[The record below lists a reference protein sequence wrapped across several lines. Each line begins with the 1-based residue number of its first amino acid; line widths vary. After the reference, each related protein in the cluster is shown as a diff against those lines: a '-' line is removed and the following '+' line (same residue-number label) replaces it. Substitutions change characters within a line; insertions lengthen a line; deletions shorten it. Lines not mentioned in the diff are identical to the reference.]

1 MPENVV
7 SIFMLPF
14 IACICGIGPLIFAGL
29 LFYNARRGDRMM
41 NNIKSAKILPISSI
55 QAGSGLVRLSGVI
68 THIANPLFLHD
79 PVPKMLL
86 RLRIEAWKESTS
98 DDHME
103 WAPTADKI
111 KAVPFILSVGRDSI
125 WVSPDGFEKQ
135 LMGPGII
142 PSLAQVEDAVIILQ
156 IPPGA
161 MAERKLRYQL
171 WDLHQGQQVTVVGKA
186 QQIEGR
192 MVIAKTKDQPLIIG
206 PGDISTVAGETK
218 RQTNTSWILALVLGI
233 PGLVILCGSIIGFGT
248 ALLKL
253 IAAIPK

>member
-14 IACICGIGPLIFAGL
+14 FACICGIGPLIFAGL
-29 LFYNARRGDRMM
+29 LLYNARRGDRLM
-41 NNIKSAKILPISSI
+41 NSIKSAKNLPISSI
-55 QAGSGLVRLSGVI
+55 QTDTGLVRLCGVI
-68 THIANPLFLHD
+68 THIATPLFPQD
-79 PVPKMLL
+79 PQPQTLL
-86 RLRIEAWKESTS
+86 RLRIEAWKESAS

-111 KAVPFILSVGRDSI
+111 KAVPFLLSDGRDSI

-142 PSLAQVEDAVIILQ
+142 PTHAQIEDAVIILQ

-161 MAERKLRYQL
+161 MVKRKLRYQL
-171 WDLHQGQQVTVVGKA
+171 WELHLGQQVTVVGKA
-186 QQIEGR
+186 QQINGQ
-192 MVIAKTKDQPLIIG
+192 MIIAKTKDQPLIIS
-206 PGDISTVAGETK
+206 PGEISAIASETK
-218 RQTNTSWILALVLGI
+218 RQTNTSWILTLVLGI
-233 PGLVILCGSIIGFGT
+233 PGLVILCGSIIGFGI

-253 IAAIPK
+253 LAAIPK